1 MHDIEGGIMAN
12 MEDVI
17 RNTLP
22 EILKNQNYKPE
33 KDAILQLEL
42 GFGMDGA
49 GLYLINSNDHFSETL
64 FLANAIGYDC
74 LHQAAVCLHF

>member
-17 RNTLP
+17 KNTLP

-33 KDAILQLEL
+33 KDAILHLEL

-49 GLYLINSNDHFSETL
+49 GL
-64 FLANAIGYDC
+64 
-74 LHQAAVCLHF
+74 

>member
-1 MHDIEGGIMAN
+1 MAFYFILTLLNRKLTDRFKKSLYYPMHDIEGGIMAN

-33 KDAILQLEL
+33 KDAILHLEL

-49 GLYLINSNDHFSETL
+49 GL
-64 FLANAIGYDC
+64 
-74 LHQAAVCLHF
+74 